1 MNAVQQLLSSLTK
14 PVARAWHSTG
24 LSHQI
29 LTVEF
34 TDGTANAW
42 NLDSGWRFFID
53 GLTLKDEPCQFL
65 DTTYFTVTQIV

>member
-1 MNAVQQLLSSLTK
+1 MNTAQQLLSSLTK

-24 LSHQI
+24 PSNV

-42 NLDSGWRFFID
+42 NLDSGWQFFID
-53 GLTLKDEPCQFL
+53 GLTLADEPCQFL